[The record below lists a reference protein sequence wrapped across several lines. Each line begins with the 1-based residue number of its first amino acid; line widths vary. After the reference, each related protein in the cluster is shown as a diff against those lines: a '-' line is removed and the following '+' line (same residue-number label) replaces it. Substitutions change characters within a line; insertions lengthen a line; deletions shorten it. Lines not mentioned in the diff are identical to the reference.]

1 MTQTMRTLA
10 LTLVLATSLP
20 MMAQTAAPTRR
31 APAAAATDDAPAVTK
46 YMLDQ
51 TAKAVDDVAWQ
62 QMLGPIAT
70 VEKIVYTG
78 LPDIHAKDKD
88 FGPQPMILYAYTF
101 IPKSIDAAKKHP
113 LIVFIHGGV
122 HGSTLTGGPDNDG
135 RLIRELVEQ
144 GYPVI
149 SPEYRGSSGY
159 GLPYERA
166 MDYGARE
173 DDDVR
178 MARDWMLQRYA
189 FLDPQRVG
197 LVGWS
202 HGGMI
207 ALMNL
212 LQHPEGYN
220 CAFAGVP
227 VSDLAERMVYST
239 KKYRAEMAESIG
251 KDVDDDRQMYLDR
264 SPVNYAAKLDRPLLL
279 MANTTDET
287 VHIVEIQHLIA
298 ALDAAHKQFQSH
310 IYDSA
315 PGGHFFNRIDTPL
328 AVTSRKDVYAFLK
341 EHLKP

>member
-1 MTQTMRTLA
+1 MKLMRTPAIAIAFLA
-10 LTLVLATSLP
+10 GASLL
-20 MMAQTAAPTRR
+20 AQTEKPV
-31 APAAAATDDAPAVTK
+31 ATDEPAMVDK
-46 YMLDQ
+46 YMLDE
-51 TAKAVDDVAWQ
+51 TTKAVDDVAWQ
-62 QMLGPIAT
+62 QQLGDVAT
-70 VEKIVYTG
+70 IGKIVYTG
-78 LPDIHAKDKD
+78 LPDVHAKANVL
-88 FGPQPMILYAYTF
+88 GPQPMILYAYTF
-101 IPKSIDAAKKHP
+101 IPKMLDRSKKHP

-135 RLIRELVEQ
+135 RLIRELVEH

-178 MARDWMLQRYA
+178 MARDWMLQRYS
-189 FLDPQRVG
+189 FLDARRVG

-207 ALMNL
+207 SLMNI
-212 LQHPEGYN
+212 LQHPEDYA

-227 VSDLAERMVYST
+227 VSDLVERMNYVS

-251 KDVDDDRQMYLDR
+251 KDVDEDAETYQKR
-264 SPVNYAAKLDRPLLL
+264 SPVYYAAQLDRPLLID
-279 MANTTDET
+279 ANTTDET
-287 VHIVEIQHLIA
+287 VHIVEIRHLLT
-298 ALDAAHKQFQSH
+298 ALDTAHKQYKSH
-310 IYDSA
+310 IYEAA

-328 AVTSRKDVYAFLK
+328 AVQSRKEVYDFLK
-341 EHLKP
+341 ENLKP

>member
-1 MTQTMRTLA
+1 MKLMRTPAIAIAFLA
-10 LTLVLATSLP
+10 GASLL
-20 MMAQTAAPTRR
+20 AQTEKPV
-31 APAAAATDDAPAVTK
+31 ATGEPAVVDK
-46 YMLDQ
+46 YMLGE

-62 QMLGPIAT
+62 QQLGDVAT

-78 LPDIHAKDKD
+78 LPDVHAKANA

-101 IPKSIDAAKKHP
+101 IPKMLDRSKKHP

-173 DDDVR
+173 NDDIL
-178 MARDWMLQRYA
+178 MARGWMLQRYP
-189 FLDPQRVG
+189 FLDAQRVG

-207 ALMNL
+207 ALMNIL
-212 LQHPEGYN
+212 RHPEDYA

-227 VSDLAERMVYST
+227 VSDLVERMNYVT
-239 KKYRAEMAESIG
+239 RKYRAEMAESIG
-251 KDVDDDRQMYLDR
+251 KDVDEDAETYLKR
-264 SPVNYAAKLDRPLLL
+264 SPVYYAAQLDRPLLID
-279 MANTTDET
+279 ANTTDET
-287 VHIVEIQHLIA
+287 VHIVEIRHLLT
-298 ALDAAHKQFQSH
+298 ALDTAHKQYKSH
-310 IYDSA
+310 IYEAA

-328 AVTSRKDVYAFLK
+328 AVQSRKEVYDFLK
-341 EHLKP
+341 ENLKP